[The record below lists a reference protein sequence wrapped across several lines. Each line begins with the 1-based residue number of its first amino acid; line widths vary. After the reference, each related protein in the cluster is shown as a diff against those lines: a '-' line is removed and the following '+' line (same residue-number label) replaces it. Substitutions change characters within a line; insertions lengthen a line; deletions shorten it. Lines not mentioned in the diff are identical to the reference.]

1 MLYYELS
8 ARFDS
13 RKSFYGKAHIK
24 ETPKI
29 KLALQFLT
37 DEELKALAAV
47 AITRE
52 TADGTPLKNL

>member
-1 MLYYELS
+1 MTPQE
-8 ARFDS
+8 
-13 RKSFYGKAHIK
+13 RKQIYNS
-24 ETPKI
+24 I

>member
-1 MLYYELS
+1 MTPQERKQIYYS
-8 ARFDS
+8 
-13 RKSFYGKAHIK
+13 
-24 ETPKI
+24 I